1 MGKKL
6 FIFLIV
12 VGLYKWWSAPET
24 ISLPNAKFDIEYIK
38 HCHNPLGLSAPLP
51 LVIALHGN
59 GDYPDNFYE
68 YVFDGLDIS
77 ACFILPNAPT
87 KYGRGYAW
95 PYDKAELDL
104 QSAALAEFS
113 QILQLKHQSPSKP
126 ALLGFSGGGVVAYHS
141 SLFHG
146 DNYSFIMP
154 ISGFLTAEQARGSAK
169 NISAPVYAFHGKQ
182 DQVVSYS
189 RGETAVK
196 LLQKNQVNVT
206 FWSSNGDHHA
216 IATSDKS
223 RILDQLSLLVKTL
236 P

>member
-77 ACFILPNAPT
+77 ACFILPYAPT

-113 QILQLKHQSPSKP
+113 HILQLKHQSPSKP
-126 ALLGFSGGGVVAYHS
+126 ALLGFSGGGFVGVGDPYLFTTIAAVVIGGT
-141 SLFHG
+141 SLLG
-146 DNYSFIMP
+146 GQGGYGSTVV
-154 ISGFLTAEQARGSAK
+154 GALVLT
-169 NISAPVYAFHGKQ
+169 VL
-182 DQVVSYS
+182 
-189 RGETAVK
+189 T
-196 LLQKNQVNVT
+196 
-206 FWSSNGDHHA
+206 
-216 IATSDKS
+216 
-223 RILDQLSLLVKTL
+223 SLLVGL
-236 P
+236 GLSYAMQQSVFGLLIIL